1 MPTTLIFHTK
11 DLWTRH
17 RILWSGHYV
26 GSEVNL
32 FNDTFAVNIA
42 GAHSSTLPGYGTFG
56 DVVSITRLDTTTGD
70 LAVAGSTP
78 SGIPYTVLGPPAPVE
93 TREGAQM
100 ANYLTEFSTALGSV
114 YIEASSQSSGV
125 GLGIFAG
132 DIWWHPTYPPSGGWF
147 SVSGIGY
154 AQNDVIGLDYPDN
167 PRILISTPEESNLL
181 SGVGSPGIMVI
192 NVASGAGQELRY
204 QSLFSDSVA
213 KNINITDLEAQRILG

>member
-1 MPTTLIFHTK
+1 MPVTALFHTN
-11 DLWTRH
+11 DLWDKH
-17 RILWSGHYV
+17 RIVWSGLYA
-26 GSEVNL
+26 GSGVNL
-32 FNDTFAVNIA
+32 FNDAFASNIV
-42 GAHSSTLPGYGTFG
+42 GAHASALAGYGDFG
-56 DVVSITRLDTTTGD
+56 NVVSVTRLDMTTGN

-114 YIEASSQSSGV
+114 YIETSSRSSGIGGDV
-125 GLGIFAG
+125 FAG

-147 SVSGIGY
+147 SVSGIGF

-167 PRILISTPEESNLL
+167 PRILVSTPEESNLL

-192 NVASGAGQELRY
+192 NVASGAGQEIRY
-204 QSLFSDSVA
+204 QSLFSSNVA